1 MNEQLLKLICNEITL
16 VVSIFCLFSL
26 PFAVSLSTSM
36 SLSLV
41 FRYSLMT
48 SYSIKAVLTS
58 LRIN

>member
-1 MNEQLLKLICNEITL
+1 MNEQLLKLICNGLIL

-41 FRYSLMT
+41 FRYSLIT

-58 LRIN
+58 LRVN